1 MRSIALPFQNN
12 LERFILEYYVIYDL
26 KDNVVAYCDDIV
38 ELINF
43 TKLRL
48 KDIHYKFRK
57 NSFDD
62 TFNYYVFIIINK
74 KKYKIYKFFDEKVER
89 PFFVCYNFF

>member
-1 MRSIALPFQNN
+1 M
-12 LERFILEYYVIYDL
+12 EYYVIYDL
-26 KDNVVAYCDDIV
+26 NDNVVAYCDDIV

-57 NSFDD
+57 NSF
-62 TFNYYVFIIINK
+62 NYVFIIINK

-89 PFFVCYNFF
+89 PFFVCYNIFERSF